1 MLQAKMGELL
11 SEAHLTLSPIFF
23 IIGIPNKEIVMA
35 HHASAI
41 RQGRRSLR
49 RKAVNQKNKSALRT
63 QVKKIKDAVKAKNK
77 EAAEKML
84 PEAFSLIDQTVKK
97 GSIHENK
104 GARTKSRL
112 SSQVQALKN
121 APSK

>member
-1 MLQAKMGELL
+1 
-11 SEAHLTLSPIFF
+11 
-23 IIGIPNKEIVMA
+23 MA

-63 QVKKIKDAVKAKNK
+63 EIKKIRDAIKAKNK
-77 EAAEKML
+77 EEAERML
-84 PEAFSLIDQTVKK
+84 PEAFSLIDQTIKK
-97 GSIHENK
+97 GSIHESK

-112 SSQVQALKN
+112 SGQLQALKN